1 MELKLNVEGGAL
13 YFAPSSDSTE
23 PIRFL
28 SGIDLGE
35 IVLDIDEEKA
45 NERDLEEFKHL
56 KRDLSDTFVIDI
68 SSSRAWRRVR
78 RIMRKARQKAK
89 REWQKRKKTGRPLYD
104 PEDC

>member
-1 MELKLNVEGGAL
+1 MGSKMTMEGGAL

-28 SGIDLGE
+28 GIANLE
-35 IVLDIDEEKA
+35 VEEP
-45 NERDLEEFKHL
+45 NEQDVEEFKL
-56 KRDLSDTFVIDI
+56 LRRDSPITFTVDI

-89 REWQKRKKTGRPLYD
+89 RKKTGRSLYASESD
-104 PEDC
+104 

>member
-1 MELKLNVEGGAL
+1 MGSKMTMEGGAL

-28 SGIDLGE
+28 GIANLE
-35 IVLDIDEEKA
+35 VEEP
-45 NERDLEEFKHL
+45 NEQDVEEFKL
-56 KRDLSDTFVIDI
+56 LRRDSPITFTVDI
-68 SSSRAWRRVR
+68 SSSRAWRRIR

-89 REWQKRKKTGRPLYD
+89 REWEKRKKTGRPLYD

>member
-1 MELKLNVEGGAL
+1 MPTKTTLEGGAL
-13 YFAPSSDSTE
+13 YFAPSSDFTE

-45 NERDLEEFKHL
+45 NERDLEEFKRL
-56 KRDLSDTFVIDI
+56 KRDLSDTFAIDI

-78 RIMRKARQKAK
+78 RIMRKVRQKAK
-89 REWQKRKKTGRPLYD
+89 RQWEKRKHATQMD
-104 PEDC
+104 

>member
-1 MELKLNVEGGAL
+1 MTMEGGAL

-45 NERDLEEFKHL
+45 NERDLEEFKRL
-56 KRDLSDTFVIDI
+56 KRDLSDTFAIDI
-68 SSSRAWRRVR
+68 SSSRAWRRIR

-89 REWQKRKKTGRPLYD
+89 REWAKRKKIGRSLYA
-104 PEDC
+104 PESD

>member
-1 MELKLNVEGGAL
+1 MESKMTMEGGAL

-28 SGIDLGE
+28 SGIDLSE
-35 IVLDIDEEKA
+35 IVLDVDDEKA
-45 NERDLEEFKHL
+45 NERDREEFKQL
-56 KRDLSDTFVIDI
+56 KRDLSAIFAIDI

-89 REWQKRKKTGRPLYD
+89 RQWEKRKHATQMD
-104 PEDC
+104 

>member
-1 MELKLNVEGGAL
+1 MESKMTMEGGAL

-28 SGIDLGE
+28 GIANLE
-35 IVLDIDEEKA
+35 VEEPNKQ
-45 NERDLEEFKHL
+45 DVEEFKL
-56 KRDLSDTFVIDI
+56 LRRDSPITFTVDV

-89 REWQKRKKTGRPLYD
+89 RQWEKRKHATQMD
-104 PEDC
+104 

>member
-28 SGIDLGE
+28 GIANLE
-35 IVLDIDEEKA
+35 IEEP
-45 NERDLEEFKHL
+45 NEQDVEEFKL
-56 KRDLSDTFVIDI
+56 LRRDSPITFTVDI
-68 SSSRAWRRVR
+68 SSSRAWRRIR

-89 REWQKRKKTGRPLYD
+89 REWVKRKKTGRSLYA
-104 PEDC
+104 PESD